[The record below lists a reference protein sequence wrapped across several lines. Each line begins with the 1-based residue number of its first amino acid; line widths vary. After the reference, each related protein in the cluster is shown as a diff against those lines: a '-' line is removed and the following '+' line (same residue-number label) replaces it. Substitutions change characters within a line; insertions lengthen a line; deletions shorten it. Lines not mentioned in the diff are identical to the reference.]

1 MNKYK
6 QTIVITLSLGILSL
20 IAMALSHLA
29 LTDIAH
35 GEAEVSVE
43 WTILRVT
50 ALVLLAFIGSSFFTL
65 IRVLKLRT

>member
-1 MNKYK
+1 MNQYK
-6 QTIVITLSLGILSL
+6 QHIVVTLSLGILSL
-20 IAMALSHLA
+20 IGMALSHLA

-35 GEAEVSVE
+35 GEAEVSLE

>member
-20 IAMALSHLA
+20 IAMAFSHLA

-35 GEAEVSVE
+35 GEADVSLE

-50 ALVLLAFIGSSFFTL
+50 ALILLTFIGATFFTL
-65 IRVLKLRT
+65 FRVLKLRS

>member
-6 QTIVITLSLGILSL
+6 QTIVIALSLGILSL
-20 IAMALSHLA
+20 IAMAFSHLA

-35 GEAEVSVE
+35 EEANVSLE

-50 ALVLLAFIGSSFFTL
+50 ALILVTFIGSSL
-65 IRVLKLRT
+65 ITFIRILKLKS

>member
-35 GEAEVSVE
+35 GEAEVSLE